1 MRNILV
7 LFSTI
12 CFCCTSHIEYIPDSF
27 LIGNWDNIG
36 KDYAVELVFMIN
48 NKFEIKFKN
57 NYYDNSIFY
66 KGNYIINNNIIPNTI
81 DFKNIINYSDPIY
94 SIIKKIDANTIQI
107 AKLSNRWKLRSIS
120 FDKNNSLLFHRKI

>member
-1 MRNILV
+1 
-7 LFSTI
+7 
-12 CFCCTSHIEYIPDSF
+12 
-27 LIGNWDNIG
+27 
-36 KDYAVELVFMIN
+36 MIN